1 MEKTFLPT
9 NSSDNKTWYLIDGEN
24 KTVGRVSSIIS
35 QILRGKHKPD
45 FSYHLETGDNM
56 IVINAEKLK
65 LTGNKDLTKV
75 YFKHTGRPGSKKT
88 KSFKQLLEEI
98 PGRILE
104 TSVAGMLPKTPL
116 GRKLIRNLK
125 VYRNSEHP
133 HAAQQPI
140 KIL

>member
-1 MEKTFLPT
+1 
-9 NSSDNKTWYLIDGEN
+9 
-24 KTVGRVSSIIS
+24 
-35 QILRGKHKPD
+35 
-45 FSYHLETGDNM
+45 M

-75 YFKHTGRPGSKKT
+75 YFSHTGRPGSKKT